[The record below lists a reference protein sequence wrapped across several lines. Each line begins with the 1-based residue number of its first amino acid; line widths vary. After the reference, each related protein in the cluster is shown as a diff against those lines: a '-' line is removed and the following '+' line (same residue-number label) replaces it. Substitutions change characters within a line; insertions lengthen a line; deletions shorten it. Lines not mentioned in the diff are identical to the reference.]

1 MKKLKKDII
10 RPNLYDY
17 LKVIAL
23 LVMLLDHLWYYVFPE
38 YNFLRVIWRIAFPIF
53 WFLVWFSWSYSWRRD
68 IPIIWAL
75 LWIFSYYIYNQYWFW
90 SPYAN
95 ILIWITISRFFL
107 NIIDKKN
114 YYRILIFSFLF
125 VIIHPIL
132 YKYVDYW
139 SLSFFFVL
147 RWRIAKNH
155 SKYFFF
161 WIFPLIWCIINSIQ
175 VFDFWFKH
183 WDYNYFYIILIIYFI
198 FYCFAFF
205 LSKEN
210 SNFQTWKKWRD
221 NLILWF
227 SKHSLA
233 FYRIHIVILYFIGL
247 YRFWFF

>member
-38 YNFLRVIWRIAFPIF
+38 YVFLRVIWRIAFPIF
-53 WFLVWFSWSYSWRRD
+53 LFLVWFSWSYSWRRD
-68 IPIIWAL
+68 IPIIGLL
-75 LWIFSYYIYNQYWFW
+75 LWGGSYYIYNQYWFW
-90 SPYAN
+90 SPDAN

-125 VIIHPIL
+125 IIIHPIL

-161 WIFPLIWCIINSIQ
+161 WIFPLILCIINNIN

-183 WDYNYFYIILIIYFI
+183 WDYKYFYIILIIYFI
-198 FYCFAFF
+198 FYCFAFL

-210 SNFQTWKKWRD
+210 LNFQTWKKWRD

-247 YRFWFF
+247 HRFWLL